1 MITGVYLHPW
11 DLFDDGPKTVFDNIV
26 NKAGL
31 NSLTI
36 AATYHG
42 GPPFR
47 GGFFLQHN
55 LRRNFYIP
63 EAGVVY
69 FAPHPEYYRE
79 TRLKPIR
86 SRQLGDYDALDVA
99 IREARECGISVF
111 AWIICLRNERLAAEN
126 PECAIENIFGVRD
139 PTWLCPNN
147 PDSREYILALIE
159 DIVSNYDVSGLEL
172 ESLSFG
178 SLLPHPRGLASDALT
193 SELLKLCF
201 CNNCRKTAEGTGYNW
216 EVMERDT
223 REVMRVYTRIEPIVA
238 DAISRGK
245 VSTIPFIQMATQM
258 KGFED
263 FMRFQADTLIQ
274 LLSEIRERMGRRGRK
289 ISVSMLCDFLL
300 PLKRLKGLINYFIVS
315 PTTPEQLIYQAS
327 MVRLISPDVD
337 LQLDINMLPGAR
349 SFSLGM
355 IDAARKADVRI
366 INFYNYGNMH
376 AKDFDE
382 IKLAL
387 AHIKERFL
395 IRNQSRLP

>member
-1 MITGVYLHPW
+1 LTIIAGVYLHPW
-11 DLFDDGPKTVFDNIV
+11 DLFDDGPKTVLNNIV
-26 NKAGL
+26 DKAGL

-55 LRRNFYIP
+55 LRRKFYVP

-69 FAPHPEYYRE
+69 FTPHLEYYCK

-86 SRQLGDYDALDVA
+86 SRQLDGYDALDA
-99 IREARECGISVF
+99 ATREAKESGIPVF

-126 PECAIENIFGVRD
+126 PECAIKNIFGARD

-147 PDSREYILALIE
+147 PDSREYFLALIE

-178 SLLPHPRGLASDALT
+178 SLLPHPRGLTYDALT
-193 SELLKLCF
+193 AELLKMCF
-201 CNNCRKTAEGTGYNW
+201 CDNCRKTAKDMGYDW
-216 EVMERDT
+216 EIMERDVK
-223 REVMRVYTRIEPIVA
+223 EVMKIYMNMEPVVA

-245 VSTIPFIQMATQM
+245 ISTVPFIQMATQM

-263 FMRFQADTLIQ
+263 FMKFQADTLIQ
-274 LLSEIRERMGRRGRK
+274 LLSEMREKMGRQGEK

-300 PLKRLKGLINYFIVS
+300 PLKRLKGLVNYLIVN

-327 MVRLISPDVD
+327 IIRLISPDAN
-337 LQLDINMLPGAR
+337 LQLDINMLPGTR
-349 SFSLGM
+349 NFSLGM
-355 IDAARKADVRI
+355 IDAARKADVKI

-382 IKLAL
+382 IKMAL
-387 AHIKERFL
+387 TRIKE
-395 IRNQSRLP
+395 